1 MPLGTP
7 QPITIFPAQI
17 NIPMDHLFVG
27 VQLQSDGT
35 PEGNALLETVPQELI
50 DFLQGYPERSGCDR
64 PGLRHQPHP
73 DLSDQPGLHPG
84 PGATAGGVKER
95 GERGDSLPY
104 TR

>member
-50 DFLQGYPERSGCDR
+50 DFLQGYPGRIGDVTGQVYDTSLIPISPTNPDFTPDPEQP
-64 PGLRHQPHP
+64 PG
-73 DLSDQPGLHPG
+73 
-84 PGATAGGVKER
+84 E
-95 GERGDSLPY
+95 
-104 TR
+104 